1 MKSKSEISKK
11 PKKKN
16 QTQQL
21 SLSINSDEDSVC
33 NEKESQLSLLIDKLN
48 RQLKEQNKFIKN
60 LSSSY
65 EFMSS
70 NFDQLQVELKNIQQ
84 QNREIKKDVQK
95 LQSNETNLKN
105 RISTLEEYV
114 IKSKQDGNINNMIIT
129 NLPKFSKETDMRNV
143 INKIAEQ
150 VEYNV
155 SKEDI
160 LDVYQAD
167 NKKRKS
173 YPIIVKLRNDGLKRK
188 YMEFRKAK
196 KTINITDIAPNMNNG
211 GKNVNFHHLMEKE
224 FAELL
229 TKAKEIAAKKE
240 FKFVWFAKSTVL
252 VRKAENTE
260 IIKIKT
266 NKDLKMIK

>member
-1 MKSKSEISKK
+1 MKPKSDTSKK
-11 PKKKN
+11 TKQKK
-16 QTQQL
+16 QTKQL
-21 SLSINSDEDSVC
+21 SLSNTSDEDTVY
-33 NEKESQLSLLIDKLN
+33 NEEEGQLSLIMDKLN
-48 RQLKEQNKFIKN
+48 SQMREQNKFIKN

-84 QNREIKKDVQK
+84 QNKEMKKDIQK
-95 LQSNETNLKN
+95 LQTNEVNLKN
-105 RISTLEEYV
+105 RMSSLEEYV

-129 NLPKFSKETDMRNV
+129 NLPKFNKTTDIRNV

-150 VEYNV
+150 VEYTL
-155 SKEDI
+155 STDEIIDA
-160 LDVYQAD
+160 YQVD

-173 YPIIVKLRNDGLKRK
+173 YPVIVKLRKDVFKMKCMEYRK
-188 YMEFRKAK
+188 SK
-196 KTINITDIAPNMNNG
+196 KTIDITDIASNMDNG

-229 TKAKEIAAKKE
+229 SKAKDIATKKN

-252 VRKAENTE
+252 VRKAENAE

-266 NKDLKMIK
+266 SKDLKLIK